1 MDYRVRIDSFEGP
14 LDLLLYLIRR
24 AEVEVTD
31 IPIGVI
37 ADQYLEFLSRGG
49 VEHIDIDTA
58 GEFLVMAATL
68 MEIKSRMLTPKAEGT
83 DPAAELAAVVK
94 GDAEDPR
101 AELVRQL
108 LAYKRFR
115 DAANSLEERKLEWER
130 RFPSGKAGTDSA
142 AIREAILS
150 QSGELDVEDLSL
162 VDLAEAFARI
172 AASVNFERL
181 GEHEVTYDD
190 TPIELHAEDIL
201 DRLKRAL
208 EAGETRAVRESLGL
222 AESTSDAP
230 PWRGIPLQ
238 GLFTGRKRGEMIGLF
253 LATLELVRRRAIRLR
268 QETVGGE
275 IVIGL
280 REGEPAPH
288 APETAPHP

>member
-1 MDYRVRIDSFEGP
+1 VDYRVRIEAFEGP

-49 VEHIDIDTA
+49 VERIDIDTA

-68 MEIKSRMLTPKAEGT
+68 MEIKSRMLTPKAEGG
-83 DPAAELAAVVK
+83 DPASELAAVVR
-94 GDAEDPR
+94 GESEDPR

-115 DAANSLEERKLEWER
+115 DAASTLEERKLEWER
-130 RFPSGKAGTDSA
+130 RFPAGKAGTDSA
-142 AIREAILS
+142 AIREAVLA
-150 QSGELDVEDLSL
+150 QAGELDVEDLSL
-162 VDLAEAFARI
+162 VDLAEAFAKI

-208 EAGETRAVRESLGL
+208 EAGETLAVEEAQNLTDTAAASP
-222 AESTSDAP
+222 A
-230 PWRGIPLQ
+230 WRGIPLQ

-275 IVIGL
+275 ILIGI
-280 REGEPAPH
+280 REGEPAPI
-288 APETAPHP
+288 APEAAPQA